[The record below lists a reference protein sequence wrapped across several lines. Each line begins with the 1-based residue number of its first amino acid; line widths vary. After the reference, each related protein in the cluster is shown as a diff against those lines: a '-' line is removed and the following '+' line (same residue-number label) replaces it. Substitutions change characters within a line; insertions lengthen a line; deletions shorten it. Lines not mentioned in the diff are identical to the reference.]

1 MKTKLLFTAILL
13 INFIAQS
20 FIVSAQELAIKIG
33 DVNVTCF
40 GYSNGL
46 ADLVVVGGTAPYTYL
61 WSNGSTNEDLVNIPS
76 GGYSVTVTDMANVSV
91 TMSTTIT
98 EPSDMVLNLSSN
110 GFNCNNNSGE
120 IVVSAQGGTSPYVGT
135 GTYTV
140 SNTGI
145 FSYTVIDAKYCLKT
159 DSIEIFTVLGDV
171 PEMPEFDLVPS
182 TYQFDQPLNFSVTNL
197 NCNITWVM
205 PYGSVVS
212 RGQGTSNITA
222 KFSQSFTGGYIE
234 VYAENR
240 CGISEVNQY
249 YVEPIA
255 TLSSAAVSTLSVD
268 VTPVFGNKSMLPGD
282 IAFHDNLTTAT
293 FRDTVK
299 QGDDYYFEVVVQ
311 NFSQNVMDSVY
322 LKYYLSDNPHDYNNV
337 LITPMEPGE
346 ERTLPVL
353 IIPTQYLTDNQELVL
368 QLNPDELQAELNHGN
383 NLLTVPFVV
392 KEFTVSPIQTITV
405 QNRIYNYPNPV
416 TSQTQFH
423 ISLNSNFSN
432 TDEVEIYIHDS
443 KGQLLKSFGT
453 EFCTNLGNG
462 SFVSQSWDVANDG
475 IGSGTYVYTVVAK
488 NNAGRIEKFSSKMFV
503 TL

>member
-1 MKTKLLFTAILL
+1 MKTKLLFTALLL

-20 FIVSAQELAIKIG
+20 FTVSAQELAIKIG
-33 DVNVTCF
+33 NVNVTCF

-46 ADLVVVGGTAPYTYL
+46 ADLVVVGGTAPYTYQ
-61 WSNGSTNEDLVNIPS
+61 WSNGSTSEDLVNIPS
-76 GGYSVTVTDMANVSV
+76 GVYSVTVTDTDNVSV
-91 TMSTTIT
+91 SKSVTIT
-98 EPSDMVLNLSSN
+98 EPSEIVLSLSTN
-110 GFNCNNNSGE
+110 GFDCSNSSGQ
-120 IVVSAQGGTSPYVGT
+120 VTVSAQGGVQPYVGVGVYPVSST
-135 GTYTV
+135 GIISYTV
-140 SNTGI
+140 SDNKNCI
-145 FSYTVIDAKYCLKT
+145 KT
-159 DSIEIFTVLGDV
+159 DSIEIFTVSGDV

-182 TYQFDQPLNFSVTNL
+182 TYQFDQPLNFSVNNL

-212 RGQGTSNITA
+212 RGQGTANITA

-234 VYAENR
+234 VYAENG
-240 CGISEVNQY
+240 CGISQVNQY

-255 TLSSAAVSTLSVD
+255 TLSAAAVSTLSVD

-293 FRDTVK
+293 FSDTVK

-322 LKYYLSDNPHDYNNV
+322 LKYYLSDNPHDYNKV

-353 IIPTQYLTDNQELVL
+353 IIPTQYLNGDQELVL

-392 KEFTVSPIQTITV
+392 KEQTISPLQTITV

-416 TSQTQFH
+416 TNQTQFH
-423 ISLNSNFSN
+423 ISLGSNFSD
-432 TDEVEIYIHDS
+432 TEEVEIYIHDS
-443 KGQLLKSFGT
+443 KGQLLKSFGS

-462 SFVSQSWDVANDG
+462 NFVSQSWDVANDG

-488 NNAGRIEKFSSKMFV
+488 NNVNRIEKFSSKMFV